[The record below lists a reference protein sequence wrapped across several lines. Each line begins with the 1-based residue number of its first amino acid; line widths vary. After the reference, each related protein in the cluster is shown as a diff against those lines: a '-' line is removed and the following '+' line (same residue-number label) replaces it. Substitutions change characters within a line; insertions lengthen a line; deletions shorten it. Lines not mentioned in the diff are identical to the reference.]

1 MVSFSSLSSKSHLL
15 TDPYQ
20 SLPSTYKPSPLSFNS
35 PRTSPF
41 RRPES
46 PAASS
51 PSSTIRPTTP
61 THLST
66 RPTTP
71 SKLREAASP
80 DATETPNASAS
91 AWTPRGQNLLSA
103 RPREPPAS
111 PTRNGSGDAGGTAEG
126 TDVFSSPVRGGMAR
140 DLGTPVA
147 KPINSDALARLPAAQ
162 VREMREAYQIL
173 DRDNDGQVI
182 REDVADVLGSLGMY
196 RGTSLTTIGWLPKA
210 ILLI

>member
-1 MVSFSSLSSKSHLL
+1 MVSFSHPSSTSHFL
-15 TDPYQ
+15 TDTYQ
-20 SLPSTYKPSPLSFNS
+20 SLSSTYKPSPLSFNS

-71 SKLREAASP
+71 SRLREATSP
-80 DATETPNASAS
+80 DVTETPNTSAS

-111 PTRNGSGDAGGTAEG
+111 PTKTGSGDTGEKAEG

-140 DLGTPVA
+140 DLGTPA
-147 KPINSDALARLPAAQ
+147 SKPTNSDALARLPAAQ

-173 DRDNDGQVI
+173 DRDNDGQVN
-182 REDVADVLGSLGMY
+182 REDVADMLGSLGMY
-196 RGTSLTTIGWLPKA
+196 RGTSLPTIG
-210 ILLI
+210 